1 VALVLLHPDPEV
13 RKFLVYT
20 KLYPI
25 MKQKITTFSIAII
38 ASYIALQIFS
48 DIGSLKIAAIT
59 IPFLGVQ
66 AIDGGTFLYPF
77 TFTLRDLLHKNLGKS
92 ATRKIIILA
101 AILNLFMAGFFWFVT
116 ALPAD
121 NSWGLQSE
129 FTAILGPIWQIVIA
143 SIIAEVI
150 SELID
155 TEAYSF
161 FVRKISKKHQW
172 GRVLFSNA
180 FSIPIDSLIFAFI
193 AFTGSLPVS
202 IIWSIVLT
210 NVIIKFAIT
219 LISLPSIYLS
229 SAESDDI

>member
-1 VALVLLHPDPEV
+1 MVLLHPDPEV

-129 FTAILGPIWQIVIA
+129 FTAIRPNLA
-143 SIIAEVI
+143 NCDCE
-150 SELID
+150 
-155 TEAYSF
+155 YY
-161 FVRKISKKHQW
+161 R
-172 GRVLFSNA
+172 RSNQRA
-180 FSIPIDSLIFAFI
+180 HRYRGL
-193 AFTGSLPVS
+193 
-202 IIWSIVLT
+202 
-210 NVIIKFAIT
+210 
-219 LISLPSIYLS
+219 
-229 SAESDDI
+229 